1 MSIAGPDRAATH
13 TAAKEAPHVFVSFAS
28 EDIELAR
35 RAVHSLE
42 RAGFRCWLS
51 ERDIEPAA
59 SYPAAITDALARSG
73 ALLLILTE
81 SAKASPHVLREIE
94 LAFNARIPILPIR
107 LSGVV
112 PSSDLTYFL
121 STTQWLDAGSGLDD
135 ADLKR
140 VEHRLSELLRSGRSI
155 ARRIT
160 GLRSRPA
167 LAIGAAV
174 LAAAIATVI
183 WTTQR
188 PGIPAATNTSG
199 PQPERSTQS
208 GVSTAQDSTALSDTT
223 LKVNLRDGQAYV
235 WVPPGRFVMGCS
247 TGDPSCEN
255 DESPAHAVDIRSGF
269 WLARTEVTRAQ
280 YQKSRDAARSLAGEN
295 LPMTE
300 LNWAEAKIYCAS
312 VGGRLPSEAE
322 WEYAARAGTTVRY
335 YDSLPAIA
343 WFADNSDEQLH
354 PVGMKAPNAFGLYDM
369 LGNISEWV
377 RDRYYNRYDDASD
390 ATAVEEPLAGNASGV
405 ARGGSWLSDADGVR
419 ASRRLE
425 MLPDAQESHVGFRC
439 AIDRF

>member
-1 MSIAGPDRAATH
+1 VSIAGPDRAATH
-13 TAAKEAPHVFVSFAS
+13 AAAKEAPHVFVSFAS

-81 SAKASPHVLREIE
+81 SANASPHVLREIE

-121 STTQWLDAGSGLDD
+121 STTQWFDAGSGLDD

-160 GLRSRPA
+160 GLRSWPA

-174 LAAAIATVI
+174 LAAATATVMSHPSTWKQTWFTI
-183 WTTQR
+183 SGTEGLTLPGMIDEPGWTAGRAISDR
-188 PGIPAATNTSG
+188 PARG
-199 PQPERSTQS
+199 PM
-208 GVSTAQDSTALSDTT
+208 L
-223 LKVNLRDGQAYV
+223 N
-235 WVPPGRFVMGCS
+235 
-247 TGDPSCEN
+247 
-255 DESPAHAVDIRSGF
+255 
-269 WLARTEVTRAQ
+269 
-280 YQKSRDAARSLAGEN
+280 SRRSLATF
-295 LPMTE
+295 PSST
-300 LNWAEAKIYCAS
+300 AS
-312 VGGRLPSEAE
+312 RRIV
-322 WEYAARAGTTVRY
+322 T
-335 YDSLPAIA
+335 
-343 WFADNSDEQLH
+343 
-354 PVGMKAPNAFGLYDM
+354 
-369 LGNISEWV
+369 
-377 RDRYYNRYDDASD
+377 
-390 ATAVEEPLAGNASGV
+390 TAVEHSANINFGEYLQK
-405 ARGGSWLSDADGVR
+405 RGFDVTFLPVESDGSIDLHLIEKSLR
-419 ASRRLE
+419 
-425 MLPDAQESHVGFRC
+425 PDT
-439 AIDRF
+439 AIVSVMWANNETE